1 MPPLQV
7 TYDTIT
13 EHGCVQ
19 YALARIGTF
28 TIGWYAD
35 RYACD
40 DETSALHIRYGA
52 ATGAA
57 GEFEPRGGWPD
68 PPRIFRQ
75 QLYGA
80 SVVDVHDVLAH
91 HPGST
96 ASWIRVRRRTD
107 HGISLALDGT
117 TRRVADGEIAVGEN
131 APARIAAPVQWGN
144 YRLDVTSDGVQVHGH
159 VPDLRPW
166 LDGCVAA
173 VAPLRYGAGVKGK
186 VNEAM
191 AHGLPVVGTPAA
203 VEGMHLVDGHDVL
216 VGADAEA
223 FAAAIARLHGDADLW
238 TRLARHGRDNVARH
252 FSLDAARDV
261 VRETFLAR

>member
-80 SVVDVHDVLAH
+80 SVVDVHAVLAH

-117 TRRVADGEIAVGEN
+117 TRRVADIVAQLGEQFLHRDDVDDLLTAQRPTH
-131 APARIAAPVQWGN
+131 ALARI
-144 YRLDVTSDGVQVHGH
+144 T
-159 VPDLRPW
+159 
-166 LDGCVAA
+166 
-173 VAPLRYGAGVKGK
+173 
-186 VNEAM
+186 
-191 AHGLPVVGTPAA
+191 AHRASLA
-203 VEGMHLVDGHDVL
+203 
-216 VGADAEA
+216 
-223 FAAAIARLHGDADLW
+223 
-238 TRLARHGRDNVARH
+238 LARRRRAEIDERIAQEERGLAAQYAVLAASELTTVGGRH
-252 FSLDAARDV
+252 SLV
-261 VRETFLAR
+261 